1 MQNTVNKNVGGL
13 ILILVVLSVIGC
25 GKKEP
30 SAWEL
35 SDEFTRLYRAKQYE
49 EAKEVGKNFLER
61 YPDNERAT
69 NVQLQLA
76 SAYYRLKDFDQAR
89 EGYERVIQK
98 YPLESKEAQRQVDF
112 IKEHSDFNYQPLKMY
127 VDIQNTSAPQERIG
141 GLKEILERYPNCNL
155 ADYVQYSIGRT
166 YMLLGQYPEAK
177 KEFGILLTKHPR
189 SPCIAKYYFDIGKFY
204 IRQKKIEEAIKVY
217 RKLLSEYPDSYL
229 APKAQWEIGEYY
241 YLRLKKYNLAHT
253 EFQRI
258 LDKYPDSIQAPMALL
273 TIGNIY
279 AYHQDEKEKARKAYQ
294 RVLADYP
301 DVKIPWQYEIIGIP
315 GKINQEIGTV
325 EAHFVA
331 EEFLEDLEYSD
342 RR

>member
-1 MQNTVNKNVGGL
+1 MQNTISKNVGRL
-13 ILILVVLSVIGC
+13 ILILVVLSMISC

-30 SAWEL
+30 LAWEL
-35 SDEFTRLYRAKQYE
+35 SDEFTLLYKSKQYE

-61 YPDNERAT
+61 YPDDERAAS
-69 NVQLQLA
+69 VQLKLA
-76 SAYYRLKDFDQAR
+76 SIYYRLKDFARAR

-98 YPLESKEAQRQVDF
+98 YPLESKEAQRTVDF
-112 IKEHSDFNYQPLKMY
+112 IKEHSDFDYQPLRMY
-127 VDIQNTSAPQERIG
+127 VDIQNTSDPQERIE
-141 GLKEILERYPNCNL
+141 GLKEILERYPDCNL

-177 KEFGILLTKHPR
+177 KEFDILLTKYPH
-189 SPCIAKYYFDIGKFY
+189 SPCIAKYYFDMGKFY
-204 IRQKKIEEAIKVY
+204 SRQKKFDEAIKVY

-253 EFQRI
+253 EFQRV

-273 TIGNIY
+273 AIGNIY
-279 AYHQDEKEKARKAYQ
+279 EEQKEKEKAKKAYQ

-301 DVKIPWQYEIIGIP
+301 DVTIPWGAYTIDVPGEIY
-315 GKINQEIGTV
+315 QEAV
-325 EAHFVA
+325 AVKARVVA
-331 EEFLEDLEYSD
+331 EDLLEDLEYSD